1 MPPKKFV
8 PDPEFFSDPDGLCSL
23 ALAKK
28 AGIRY
33 AEPPNDTKLIPLVV
47 SGSPPAPSKAKLTFG
62 HQVTKANAKLHH
74 ASWEDSRYSN
84 IGTPAGLINAF
95 HVPHTYS

>member
-33 AEPPNDTKLIPLVV
+33 GEPPDDTELIPLVWPRPRLHFPTSV
-47 SGSPPAPSKAKLTFG
+47 AAQHLFDLCEAQSWVLVNHVFCRLSPNPA
-62 HQVTKANAKLHH
+62 
-74 ASWEDSRYSN
+74 
-84 IGTPAGLINAF
+84 
-95 HVPHTYS
+95 